1 MKEKPPRPRFE
12 EVLDFWFR
20 QLSPEDWFNGG
31 EAVDERIRGRFA
43 ELHEALLKR
52 VPERWRASARG
63 MLAAVIAL
71 DQFPRNIYRGTARAF
86 AADGAA
92 LALAT
97 EAIARGFDGEFPSA
111 ERKFL
116 YMPFQHSEDPAAQER
131 SLELFATLEN
141 EQDLSPTPAGTRRSS
156 TASGASR
163 TATRRSG
170 ERPRRRKSSF
180 SRSPVR
186 RFEESGIRS

>member
-1 MKEKPPRPRFE
+1 MKEKPPCPRFE

-31 EAVDERIRGRFA
+31 DAVDERIRHRFA
-43 ELHEALLKR
+43 ELHESLMNQ

-71 DQFPRNIYRGTARAF
+71 DQFPRNMYRGTARAF

-97 EAIARGFDGEFPSA
+97 EAIARGFDGEFPAA

-116 YMPFQHSEDPAAQER
+116 YMPFQHSEDSAAQER
-131 SLELFATLEN
+131 SLELFANLEN
-141 EQDLSPTPAGTRRSS
+141 EQDLTYARRHKEIVDRFGRFPHRNAALGRASTPEEVEFLKEPG
-156 TASGASR
+156 
-163 TATRRSG
+163 
-170 ERPRRRKSSF
+170 SSF
-180 SRSPVR
+180 
-186 RFEESGIRS
+186 